1 MCGQEERIIVQ
12 GTKVSQCRGKAVQSL
27 LDVKKDSE
35 GPVAPIWTPLCHLHV
50 VLIYMVGTTQD
61 TLPQT
66 TLTWTQQPQTLVQF
80 RTTQIKNLTSPY
92 QLNGISNIKN
102 FMISNPNILS
112 NRCEIRT
119 VQMFFT

>member
-1 MCGQEERIIVQ
+1 
-12 GTKVSQCRGKAVQSL
+12 
-27 LDVKKDSE
+27 
-35 GPVAPIWTPLCHLHV
+35 
-50 VLIYMVGTTQD
+50 MVGTTQD

-92 QLNGISNIKN
+92 QLDGISNIKN